1 MTGSRGWTRVSN
13 LSQDDVTSGGGN
25 VVNVPPRRRY
35 ARLVGVAAAVLALTA
50 ASACSQGASAQWRAA
65 GSTSGSSGEA
75 GGATA
80 KKVPGEFKFTPATDA
95 TDVSVLDGV
104 TVTAQDATIETVS
117 LTNPEGRQIKG
128 DLDADKHTWKSTEE
142 LGYGKAYTVAVS
154 GTNSGGQPLQQT
166 SKFTTIKPR
175 NLTLPY
181 LRASDLHLLKERSTY
196 GVGQTLQIWFDEAVP
211 DKAAAQKLLEVKT
224 DPPTEG
230 GWYWHSAK
238 KVEWRSKEYLKPGTT
253 VSVKGNFYGKD
264 LGNGLYGQADVSGS
278 FKVDRSRIAIADN
291 TTHLMDVFIDGQK
304 VRTVPVSLGKGGER
318 TLPDGSKI
326 NYWTNS
332 GAHVVLE
339 KAPVTRMTSASY
351 GVTDP
356 KDPNFYDEQIKLTA
370 KISNT
375 GEYFHEADWNIAAH
389 GHANTSHGCIN
400 IGPANSRW
408 MYDTFQPGD
417 IVDVRNTPVRLAAT
431 NGNGAWTLS
440 WDQWLK
446 GSAL

>member
-142 LGYGKAYTVAVS
+142 LEYGKAYTVAVS

-253 VSVKGNFYGKD
+253 VSVKGNFYG
-264 LGNGLYGQADVSGS
+264 
-278 FKVDRSRIAIADN
+278 
-291 TTHLMDVFIDGQK
+291 
-304 VRTVPVSLGKGGER
+304 
-318 TLPDGSKI
+318 
-326 NYWTNS
+326 
-332 GAHVVLE
+332 
-339 KAPVTRMTSASY
+339 
-351 GVTDP
+351 
-356 KDPNFYDEQIKLTA
+356 EQIKLTA